1 MMLALEDAGF
11 ASLIHSL
18 LSHASLE
25 EKFRLKPACMF
36 DTPSPPKKPLLKGEL
51 LKWNKTSFWSL
62 IRNTWHKAGITRFKF
77 FLFIFGSFLS
87 AGS

>member
-1 MMLALEDAGF
+1 MVLAPEDAGF

-18 LSHASLE
+18 LSLASLE

-36 DTPSPPKKPLLKGEL
+36 DTPSLPKKPLLKGEL
-51 LKWNKTSFWSL
+51 QKWSL

-77 FLFIFGSFLS
+77 YLFIFGSFLS